1 MEKVN
6 GNVTMTDAEFQAALQ
21 EAARQGAQA
30 AMNATQTTQAATP
43 AEPEVVAEPAYTA
56 PTELGNAYHD
66 WRAERDR
73 EAENMWNELAD
84 VSPFGGG
91 LCRLFGN
98 IAGGLAR
105 HHERKGFFGR
115 KC

>member
-43 AEPEVVAEPAYTA
+43 AEPEVEENPA
-56 PTELGNAYHD
+56 PTQLGKSYHA
-66 WRAERDR
+66 WRAERD
-73 EAENMWNELAD
+73 AAAADAWDELGS
-84 VSPFGGG
+84 VSPLGGG
-91 LCRLFGN
+91 LCRFFGS
-98 IAGGLAR
+98 IARGLSE
-105 HHERKGFFGR
+105 HHRRGGFFSGN
-115 KC
+115 